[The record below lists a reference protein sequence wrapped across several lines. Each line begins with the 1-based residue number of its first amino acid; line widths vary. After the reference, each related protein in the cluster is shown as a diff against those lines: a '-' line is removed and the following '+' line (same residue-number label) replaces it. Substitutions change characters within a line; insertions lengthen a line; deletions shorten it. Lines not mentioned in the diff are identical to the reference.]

1 MNWRNEIKKEPIPP
15 AAIVAALEELVET
28 GVIQRAKTGP
38 ENKGRGWLAEQ
49 LGVRS
54 ETVYF
59 WLAGVNKCKGLSA
72 RAVRHFFSQY

>member
-1 MNWRNEIKKEPIPP
+1 MNWREKMNEEPIPP
-15 AAIVAALEELVET
+15 AAISAALSELVQT
-28 GVIQRAKTGP
+28 GVIKRAPTGP

-49 LGVRS
+49 LGVRP

-59 WLAGVNKCKGLSA
+59 WIKGVNKCKGLSA